1 MVKISIISA
10 LSDNFVIGNQ
20 GDLPWHIPEDFKI
33 FKEITKGK
41 PVIMGRKTWESLPKK
56 PLPGRLNI
64 VISREPSF
72 WIPEALVS
80 QSLEDAISL
89 ASKKQPEIE
98 EIIIIG
104 GAQIYKQALDSN
116 IVDTLYLSQV
126 KGEYDGDTFF
136 PEFNLKKFKIFN
148 QREFKEFTFKEFQ
161 KINT

>member
-10 LSDNFVIGNQ
+10 LSDNFVIGNK
-20 GDLPWHIPEDFKI
+20 GDLPWHIPEDFRI

-56 PLPGRLNI
+56 PLPGRLNVI
-64 VISREPSF
+64 VSRNPQT
-72 WIPEALVS
+72 V
-80 QSLEDAISL
+80 LEDAVIVDSIKNAISL

-98 EIIIIG
+98 EIMIIG

-116 IVDTLYLSQV
+116 TVDTLYLSQV

-136 PEFNLKKFKIFN
+136 PKFDKSKFKIV
-148 QREFKEFTFKEFQ
+148 EEKEFNDFIFRKYE
-161 KINT
+161 KVES